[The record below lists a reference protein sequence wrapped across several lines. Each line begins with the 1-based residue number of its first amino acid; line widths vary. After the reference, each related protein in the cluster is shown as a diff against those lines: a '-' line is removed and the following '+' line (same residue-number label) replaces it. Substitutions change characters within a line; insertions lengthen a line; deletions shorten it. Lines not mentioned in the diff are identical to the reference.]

1 MNNIINLVIVGDS
14 TVGKT
19 CLLFAY
25 TNKGGFNSLYEPT
38 IYEREESELVL
49 DGQRYFIKLHDT
61 AGQEDFDRLRLVIYK
76 DTDVFILCYS
86 MDNRTSFENIFS
98 KWYPE
103 LLPYNKP
110 IILVG
115 TKSDIQGP
123 NIIKVDEAEILRR
136 KIRASALLMCSAKD
150 YHNINE
156 VIYTAV
162 RAINE
167 ELPPQEEDS
176 STFSCCNCF

>member
-1 MNNIINLVIVGDS
+1 MPNDFIIS
-14 TVGKT
+14 
-19 CLLFAY
+19 FR
-25 TNKGGFNSLYEPT
+25 YEK
-38 IYEREESELVL
+38 EESELVL

-86 MDNRTSFENIFS
+86 MDNRTSFENILS

-115 TKSDIQGP
+115 KYRILNKKKMQNIKLEIIQ
-123 NIIKVDEAEILRR
+123 IFR
-136 KIRASALLMCSAKD
+136 
-150 YHNINE
+150 H
-156 VIYTAV
+156 
-162 RAINE
+162 
-167 ELPPQEEDS
+167 
-176 STFSCCNCF
+176 

>member
-1 MNNIINLVIVGDS
+1 MSHCSYTKTALKLIIAIEFPKCMNAFHPHNDNKLNNICSKRCECCNDQLKDFILS
-14 TVGKT
+14 
-19 CLLFAY
+19 FR
-25 TNKGGFNSLYEPT
+25 YEK
-38 IYEREESELVL
+38 EESELVL
-49 DGQRYFIKLHDT
+49 DGERYFIKLHDT

-115 TKSDIQGP
+115 R
-123 NIIKVDEAEILRR
+123 VVL
-136 KIRASALLMCSAKD
+136 
-150 YHNINE
+150 
-156 VIYTAV
+156 
-162 RAINE
+162 
-167 ELPPQEEDS
+167 
-176 STFSCCNCF
+176 